1 MHSETDLCLSWP
13 TGVDEDLR
21 ASGIESVGALPW
33 GAHFC
38 QLYDTV
44 DELLEILVPF
54 LAAGLAARELCVWAV
69 SAPLDVETATVALR
83 RIIPDL
89 DARLAAG
96 HIEIMPSDRFFFR
109 DGPLD
114 PGGALEPLESKLDAA
129 FARGFEGMRIA
140 GNLIEAGAED
150 RRHIAHCEKRLRAFV
165 SSRRILSVCA
175 HPLSCRGADEAL
187 EIIARHDFAL
197 MRRNGRWEV
206 IKNLDAHRAR
216 GALRESEEHF
226 RLMTEGAPETV
237 VFTLDAKGRITSW
250 NKAAQRIC
258 GWSAAE
264 VIGRNV
270 ALFYPE
276 ERRARARRELTL
288 ADAHCGYA
296 GDGEC
301 LRKDRSVFPIETR
314 IAPLRDDRGR
324 LRGFAWTMRDVSARK
339 RAEREAMASQAHLRA
354 IVESALDGIVTF
366 DGTGVMLSVNSAASG
381 LFGYEARELIGR
393 RIDMILPDPFGGD
406 ENELLSDLGSI
417 AASRELIGRRED
429 GATFPVE
436 LTISE
441 APVDGGHLF
450 IGFLRDLSE
459 RRRAETQLRRLRA
472 DRLDLMAQMAAGVAH
487 EISQPLAAVSAY
499 LGTVRRL
506 LQRRAQGAGAGA
518 GIDVDGI
525 LASAVSQVMRAAQI
539 VGHLRG
545 FVNSAEPDKTL
556 QSLHRII
563 DDACSTAELGR
574 HGGNVAVTLDL
585 AASNDRVIIDCAQM
599 RQVLI
604 NLLRN
609 AMEAMQGSDKREL
622 AISTRLVEGGMIRAD
637 IADTGAGLSDELAH
651 ILFEPFVT
659 TKTHGLGVGLA
670 VSRSIVEAHH
680 GRLWAEANPGGG
692 AILCFTLP
700 LAGEHC
706 DARLIEE

>member
-1 MHSETDLCLSWP
+1 MHSETDLCFSWS

-38 QLYDTV
+38 QLYETT
-44 DELLEILVPF
+44 DEMLEILVPF

-69 SAPLDVETATVALR
+69 AAPLGVEAATAALR
-83 RIIPDL
+83 RVVPDL

-96 HIEIMPSDRFFFR
+96 HIEIMPCDRFVR

-114 PGGALEPLESKLDAA
+114 PEGALELLESKLDAA

-140 GNLIEAGAED
+140 GDPIGDGDADRPLIG
-150 RRHIAHCEKRLRAFV
+150 RHHERRLRAFV

-175 HPLSCRGADEAL
+175 YPLSCRGANEAL
-187 EIIARHDFAL
+187 DLITRHDFAL

-226 RLMTEGAPETV
+226 RLLTEGAPETII
-237 VFTLDAKGRITSW
+237 FTLDAKGRITSW

-264 VIGRNV
+264 VVGRNV

-276 ERRARARRELTL
+276 ERRARARRELDL
-288 ADAHCGYA
+288 ADAHCGYT

-366 DGTGVMLSVNSAASG
+366 DGTGVMLSVNSAASR
-381 LFGYEARELIGR
+381 LFGYEARALIGR

-406 ENELLSDLGSI
+406 EKELLADRGAV
-417 AASRELIGRRED
+417 AAGRELIGRRED

-487 EISQPLAAVSAY
+487 EINQPLSAVSAY

-506 LQRRAQGAGAGA
+506 LQRRAQSAGAGA

-545 FVNSAEPDKTL
+545 FVTSAEPDKTL

-563 DDACSTAELGR
+563 DDACAAAELGR
-574 HGGNVAVTLDL
+574 PGGNVAVSLDL

-599 RQVLI
+599 RQVLV

-637 IADTGAGLSDELAH
+637 IADTGAGLSAELTH

-706 DARLIEE
+706 DAQPTEA

>member
-1 MHSETDLCLSWP
+1 MHSETDLCFSWS
-13 TGVDEDLR
+13 TGVEDDLR
-21 ASGIESVGALPW
+21 ASGIEGVGALPW

-38 QLYDTV
+38 QLYDAA

-54 LAAGLAARELCVWAV
+54 LAAGLGARELCVWAV
-69 SAPLDVETATVALR
+69 SASLGVETATAALR
-83 RIIPDL
+83 RVVPDL

-96 HIEIMPSDRFFFR
+96 HIEIMPCDRLFHR

-114 PGGALEPLESKLDAA
+114 PGEALELLQAKLDAA
-129 FARGFEGMRIA
+129 FSRGFEGMRIA
-140 GNLIEAGAED
+140 GNLIPAGAED
-150 RRHIAHCEKRLRAFV
+150 RPRIAHHEKRLRAFV
-165 SSRRILSVCA
+165 STRRILSICA
-175 HPLSCRGADEAL
+175 YPLSCRGADEAL
-187 EIIARHDFAL
+187 DVITRHDFAL
-197 MRRNGRWEV
+197 MRREGRWEV

-216 GALRESEEHF
+216 SALRESEEHF
-226 RLMTEGAPETV
+226 RLIAEGASEAV
-237 VFTLDAKGRITSW
+237 VFTVDAKGRIKSW
-250 NKAAQRIC
+250 NKAAQRMC
-258 GWSAAE
+258 GWSATE

-270 ALFYPE
+270 AIFFPE
-276 ERRARARRELTL
+276 ERRARARAELDL
-288 ADAHCGYA
+288 ADAHCGYT
-296 GDGEC
+296 GGGEG
-301 LRKDRSVFPIETR
+301 LRKDGSVFPIETK

-354 IVESALDGIVTF
+354 IIEGALDGIVTF
-366 DGTGVMLSVNSAASG
+366 DGAGVMLSVNSAASR
-381 LFGYEARELIGR
+381 LFGYGARELIGR

-406 ENELLSDLGSI
+406 ETRLLSPAGAGS
-417 AASRELIGRRED
+417 AGRELIGRRED

-441 APVDGGHLF
+441 ATIDGGRLF

-487 EISQPLAAVSAY
+487 EINQPLSAVSAY

-506 LQRRAQGAGAGA
+506 LQRRAQGPGSAV
-518 GIDVDGI
+518 DVDGI

-556 QSLHRII
+556 QSLHEII
-563 DDACSTAELGR
+563 DDACAVAELGR
-574 HGGNVAVTLDL
+574 PGGNVAVSLDL
-585 AASNDRVIIDCAQM
+585 AASSDRVIIDRTQM

-609 AMEAMQGSDKREL
+609 AMEAMQSSDKREL
-622 AISTRLVEGGMIRAD
+622 VISTRLVEGGMIRAD
-637 IADTGAGLSDELAH
+637 VADTGAGLSAEVMHL
-651 ILFEPFVT
+651 LFEPFVT

-706 DARLIEE
+706 DGRPIEEE